1 MTPVYCA
8 AATSGVS
15 QVGICAPFSTI
26 VTSRIH
32 SSLAETHS
40 ISAGLDY
47 PGVGPE
53 HAQFKD
59 SGRAEYVAAD
69 DRTALEGF
77 QLLAR
82 TEGILGAL
90 EPSHAIGYLK
100 RLAPEL
106 PRGTT
111 VLLGLSGRGDKDVHV
126 IARALGEQ
134 L

>member
-1 MTPVYCA
+1 
-8 AATSGVS
+8 
-15 QVGICAPFSTI
+15 
-26 VTSRIH
+26 
-32 SSLAETHS
+32 
-40 ISAGLDY
+40 
-47 PGVGPE
+47 
-53 HAQFKD
+53 
-59 SGRAEYVAAD
+59 VAAD

-100 RLAPEL
+100 HLAPTL
-106 PRGTT
+106 PADTT
-111 VLLGLSGRGDKDVHV
+111 VLVGLSGRGDKDVHV